1 MTLPREEM
9 SIKKLCFS
17 SKKMAE
23 SPLSMLQKMANYFDP
38 HILMLLLNFHREI
51 GTIDGKWVAMQK
63 IRVAM
68 NTNMI
73 DLIRDEFNIYKDDND
88 MKALNKSMENDLNDK
103 KSLILSQINN
113 LETENVKKVIELFKN
128 NDKEKLIEVLKDLN
142 INSFTTAY
150 NITQEMMLEYYKYAK
165 FKYECGQY
173 SEAEAMLANYLIPTG
188 MVGHDKERLGA
199 YWGRL
204 ACYIMLGNWES
215 SCHVLESLKKYI
227 ERMSV
232 ASEQLVQRAWL
243 LHWALFV
250 QFNQRDD
257 RDLHFDI
264 FSDRS
269 YVQTIENLCP
279 WMMRYHIASIII
291 SNRRRVSDRFKEIKS
306 FETDYEDSF
315 TEFIKC
321 LYEKF
326 DFDEAKIKLEACKKC
341 IKNDFFLQVHETKFI
356 YKARSLICEVYCTIN
371 HTVDLPSL
379 ASKLE
384 LSEEEAEKW
393 MVDMVRNA
401 SFSSALDA
409 RIDSSSKRVVMS
421 SPTKLALQDIMERT
435 RDLTTRTSNLMGNLD
450 SLLSDQ
456 ALYIRD
462 RRSIVE

>member
-1 MTLPREEM
+1 ME
-9 SIKKLCFS
+9 
-17 SKKMAE
+17 E
-23 SPLSMLQKMANYFDP
+23 SPLSMLQKMSNYFDP

-68 NTNMI
+68 NTNMT
-73 DLIRDEFNIYKDDND
+73 DLIKDEFNTYKDDND
-88 MKALNKSMENDLNDK
+88 MKTLNKNMENDLNNK
-103 KSLILSQINN
+103 TSLILSKMTS

-128 NDKEKLIEVLKDLN
+128 NDKEKLIETLKDLN
-142 INSFTTAY
+142 INLFTTTF
-150 NITQEMMLEYYKYAK
+150 NITQEMMLEYYKFAK

-173 SEAEAMLANYLIPTG
+173 SEAETMLANYLIPNG
-188 MVGHDKERLGA
+188 MIGNDKERLGA
-199 YWGRL
+199 LWGRL
-204 ACYIMLGNWES
+204 SCFIMLGNWES
-215 SCHVLESLKKYI
+215 SGIVLESLKKHI
-227 ERMSV
+227 ERIPI

-257 RDLHFDI
+257 RDSHFDI

-269 YVQTIENLCP
+269 YIQTIENLCP
-279 WMMRYHIASIII
+279 WMIRYYIASVIL
-291 SNRRRVSDRFKEIKS
+291 SNRRRISDRFKEIKS
-306 FETDYEDSF
+306 IEADYEDSF
-315 TEFIKC
+315 TEFITC
-321 LYEKF
+321 IYEKF
-326 DFDEAKIKLEACKKC
+326 DFDEAKEKLEVCKKC

-356 YKARSLICEVYCTIN
+356 NKARSLICEVYCTIN

-435 RDLTTRTSNLMGNLD
+435 RDLTTRTSNLTGNLD
-450 SLLSDQ
+450 LLLNDQ

-462 RRSIVE
+462 RRSIGE